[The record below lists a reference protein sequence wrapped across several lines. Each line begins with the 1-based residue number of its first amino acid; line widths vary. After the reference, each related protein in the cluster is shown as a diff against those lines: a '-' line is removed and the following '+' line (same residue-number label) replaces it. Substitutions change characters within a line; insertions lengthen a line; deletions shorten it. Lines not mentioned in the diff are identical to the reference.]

1 MSLTAFVTGASG
13 FVGSNL
19 VRELNSQGWETTVLV
34 RPTSFLDDIQDIKLN
49 VCEGDIV
56 DARSIRNAMPADVDA
71 VFHVAASTNVW
82 AGNNDAQNAIN
93 IDGTR
98 NMIEASVAARAGRFV
113 HTSSFTTWGFK
124 DGEIDEDS
132 PRSRNSDWINYV
144 RSKRIA
150 EDLVHQAVKQ
160 EKLDAVILNPA
171 HILGP
176 GDRHNWSQIVTMVA
190 TDSLP
195 GMPPGGGAFADVR
208 EVARAHVT
216 AYHKGTK
223 GTHYLLG
230 GEDVSFL
237 AVVTL
242 VGELLGKQVPKK
254 STPAWML
261 RTFAHFSAAVASITR
276 KPPRITPESAA
287 MICHHMKCESK
298 RAKLELG
305 YRHTPIRELVEDTVN
320 WMRKSGLIDPD

>member
-13 FVGSNL
+13 FVGSTL
-19 VRELNSQGWETTVLV
+19 VRELSRQGWEITVLV
-34 RPTSFLDDIQDIKLN
+34 RPTSFLGDIQDVPMN

-56 DARSIRNAMPADVDA
+56 NAESIRQAVPRNVDA

-82 AGNNDAQNAIN
+82 AGNNDQQNAIN

-98 NMIEASVAARAGRFV
+98 NMIDAAIEAGTGRFIY
-113 HTSSFTTWGFK
+113 TSSFTTWGFK
-124 DGEIDEDS
+124 DGEINEES

-144 RSKRIA
+144 HSKRIA
-150 EDLVHQAVKQ
+150 EDLVKLAVKEQ
-160 EKLDAVILNPA
+160 KLEAVILNPG

-176 GDRHNWSQIVTMVA
+176 GDRHNWSQMVTMVA
-190 TDSLP
+190 SDSLP

-208 EVARAHVT
+208 EVAKAHIA
-216 AYHKGTK
+216 AYHKGK
-223 GTHYLLG
+223 NGDHYLLG

-237 AVVTL
+237 EVVTL
-242 VGELLGKQVPKK
+242 VGEMLGKEVPKK
-254 STPAWML
+254 PTPAWVL
-261 RTFAHFSAAVASITR
+261 RTVAHFSAAVASITR

-298 RAKLELG
+298 RARAELG
-305 YRHTPIRELVEDTVN
+305 YRHTPIRSLVEDTVN
-320 WMRKSGLIDPD
+320 WMRNAGLIE